1 MIAITA
7 GILMAACSKTKDGT
21 DENIVM
27 DVATLADQIKEG
39 ITFKDDMSLLE
50 DDIFSMVYNIDMG
63 DIVNKKIYLSAGA
76 TAEEIAVIEG
86 KDSES
91 VGRIVDG
98 LEQKIEDQKVNFESY
113 MPEEMKKLED
123 PVLVKEGNYV
133 ILCISDDNEKALDI
147 IEKAKQ

>member
-7 GILMAACSKTKDGT
+7 GILMAGCSKTKDGT
-21 DENIVM
+21 DEKIVM
-27 DVATLADQIKEG
+27 DVATLADQLKEG

-113 MPEEMKKLED
+113 VPEEMKKLED

>member
-7 GILMAACSKTKDGT
+7 GILMAGCSKTKDGM

-27 DVATLADQIKEG
+27 DVATLADQLKEG

-113 MPEEMKKLED
+113 VPEEMKKLED

>member
-7 GILMAACSKTKDGT
+7 GILMAGCSKTKDGT

-27 DVATLADQIKEG
+27 DVATLADQLKEG

>member
-7 GILMAACSKTKDGT
+7 GILMAGCSKTKDGT

-27 DVATLADQIKEG
+27 DVATLADQLKEG

-113 MPEEMKKLED
+113 VPEEMKKLED